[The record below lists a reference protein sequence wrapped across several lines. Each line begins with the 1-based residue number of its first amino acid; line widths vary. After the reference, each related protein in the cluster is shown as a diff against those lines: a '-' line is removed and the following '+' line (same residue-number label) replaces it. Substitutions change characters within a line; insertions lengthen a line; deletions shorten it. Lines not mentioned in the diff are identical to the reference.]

1 MLNTDR
7 IQTTHV
13 GSLPRTPE
21 LLAANEAYQ
30 AGTISWEELVATMQQ
45 GVRDIVARQSEIGI
59 DIVNDGEYGHT
70 MSSSVDYGAWWNY
83 SFSRLGG
90 LSPSDEDRWDPNAGA
105 RRSSPGNIVLTS
117 FADRRDRQ
125 RFAEAY
131 ADQSSGILTARK
143 RVAQPKITR
152 KTTTA
157 ATLSSENQ
165 NSNSPNCPTPMR
177 LMAVKM
183 IMKISASSH
192 CGAMGQA
199 ETRIWAAAVASAAIT
214 MISCTHHSQPTAKP
228 AAGLTARPA

>member
-21 LLAANEAYQ
+21 LLAANDAYQ

-90 LSPSDEDRWDPNAGA
+90 LTPTDEEHLFDRFYRGSAGA
-105 RRSSPGNIVLTS
+105 ASGASG
-117 FADRRDRQ
+117 
-125 RFAEAY
+125 
-131 ADQSSGILTARK
+131 SGIGLAVAAELAR
-143 RVAQPKITR
+143 AHDGTI
-152 KTTTA
+152 TA
-157 ATLSSENQ
+157 ANRPEGGADLTLSL
-165 NSNSPNCPTPMR
+165 P
-177 LMAVKM
+177 
-183 IMKISASSH
+183 
-192 CGAMGQA
+192 
-199 ETRIWAAAVASAAIT
+199 AAA
-214 MISCTHHSQPTAKP
+214 P
-228 AAGLTARPA
+228 

>member
-1 MLNTDR
+1 MPLGMKPPWAVR
-7 IQTTHV
+7 LARPGASAV
-13 GSLPRTPE
+13 GSRPIT
-21 LLAANEAYQ
+21 N
-30 AGTISWEELVATMQQ
+30 
-45 GVRDIVARQSEIGI
+45 
-59 DIVNDGEYGHT
+59 
-70 MSSSVDYGAWWNY
+70 
-83 SFSRLGG
+83 
-90 LSPSDEDRWDPNAGA
+90 SPP
-105 RRSSPGNIVLTS
+105 
-117 FADRRDRQ
+117 
-125 RFAEAY
+125 
-131 ADQSSGILTARK
+131 
-143 RVAQPKITR
+143 ITR